1 MRDEAPHTDDHG
13 AHKDDCG
20 AGPRNRYFRGKT
32 MKADDFDKEQR
43 YFIGRRRLI
52 TRSVLGWGVVNGLAV
67 EGSRDEPGDRPA
79 NDYEAEPAA
88 ESADRSTSDQSHQQD
103 RNSTYVFRPRKCR
116 DPKPIAVGAG
126 LALDRNGREI
136 DLRSQRTLEIGNTFL
151 VEEYAGGDCRT
162 IPLDTLTPGR
172 YELSIHYAERTFGD
186 AKIPDAC
193 GCDDPQKN
201 YVCETAVFSLRT
213 IATRRCP
220 CGEEPCSR
228 TCRCGAASSCGHGG
242 RGPHAC
248 LCEWTAKAVDADAVR
263 LCEWRGYRID
273 PAAGVPLACVV
284 VEVRQ
289 GKCDLEIVGCIED
302 DCSPR
307 RLVKN
312 NDLLYDLIRG
322 CDLARISWIS
332 WSQWHRSDEQMPW
345 MHFESLFDANGSTEF
360 VVRFSQPILKK
371 TLKRD
376 VITISAV
383 TTEQATGWRIAR
395 RIPVIDVD
403 VTPEKGYLQ
412 QYPEL
417 PSGTTNQMRVKV
429 RPEWIRDEIEYG
441 RESWLSQRDFRIE
454 IEIYGDYI
462 LDCHGQAIDANP
474 VGLRSAPTGNGS
486 PGGTFRSTFRVEH
499 KHRGAHRPDDAA

>member
-13 AHKDDCG
+13 AERDDCG

-52 TRSVLGWGVVNGLAV
+52 TRSVLGWGVVHGLAV
-67 EGSRDEPGDRPA
+67 EGSHEAPDYQPPADAYQTDPAADSEQSIRNPENQHDRGSTS
-79 NDYEAEPAA
+79 EAE
-88 ESADRSTSDQSHQQD
+88 
-103 RNSTYVFRPRKCR
+103 RKCK

-126 LALDRNGREI
+126 LALDRHGREI
-136 DLRSQRTLEIGNTFL
+136 GLRGQRTLDIGNTF
-151 VEEYAGGDCRT
+151 VIEVYDKDRCRT
-162 IPLDTLTPGR
+162 IPLDKLTPGR
-172 YELSIHYAERTFGD
+172 YLLSIHYAERAFGD
-186 AKIPDAC
+186 AQLPDAC
-193 GCDDPQKN
+193 GCDDPQKQ
-201 YVCETAVFSLRT
+201 YVCETAVFSLRKIT
-213 IATRRCP
+213 TRRCA
-220 CGEEPCSR
+220 CGEKPCSH
-228 TCRCGAASSCGHGG
+228 TCKCGVASTCGHGS

-248 LCEWTAKAVDADAVR
+248 LCNRTADAVDDAAP

-273 PAAGVPLACVV
+273 PQDAVALACVV

-307 RLVKN
+307 RLVKS

-322 CDLARISWIS
+322 CDLARISWIY
-332 WSQWHRSDEQMPW
+332 WSKWHRSDEQMPW
-345 MHFESLFDANGSTEF
+345 KEFEGYFQENGSTQF
-360 VVRFSQPILKK
+360 IVRFSEPILET

-383 TTEQATGWRIAR
+383 TTEQATGWRVAR
-395 RIPVIDVD
+395 RIPVIGVD
-403 VTPEKGYLQ
+403 TTPAKGYLKH
-412 QYPEL
+412 YPDDL
-417 PSGTTNQMRVKV
+417 PPGTTNQMRVRV

-441 RESWLSQRDFRIE
+441 RESWLSERDFRIE

-474 VGLRSAPTGNGS
+474 VGLRPAPTGNGS
-486 PGGTFRSTFRVEH
+486 PGGTYRSTFRVEH
-499 KHRGAHRPDDAA
+499 KHRGHRRDDAA